1 MLEHLSLWVR
11 KRQLLSKK
19 GQTRLRGARGIH
31 RILTR
36 DRHARVAAE
45 LRRLIDTSARDQ
57 ALRFERPGWPPP
69 WHTHETYYNWVKEC
83 EDNARAVA
91 AECLGMLG
99 DASAVPDLIECLKGR
114 FGAFSPHFMGSSV
127 ATAAARALGMIGD
140 PGAIAALEAAAH
152 YVPEAAQ
159 SLTRMGDEGRKAIV
173 RSLLSRGDKA
183 TIRALRDVNWSPA
196 TDEERAA
203 LAIAARDHYTGLPRE
218 SELQAL
224 VAASIGQSP
233 FLRRDVVEW
242 LARYLPDP
250 RVVAALIAR
259 LSDDDTIVRKTAAR
273 ILGRAGRLPAGRT

>member
-1 MLEHLSLWVR
+1 
-11 KRQLLSKK
+11 
-19 GQTRLRGARGIH
+19 
-31 RILTR
+31 
-36 DRHARVAAE
+36 VAAE

-57 ALRFERPGWPPP
+57 ALRFERPRWPPP
-69 WHTHETYYNWVKEC
+69 WHTDESYYNWVKEC
-83 EDNARAVA
+83 ERNARAVA
-91 AECLGMLG
+91 AECLGILG

-114 FGAFSPHFMGSSV
+114 FGLVMNSEV
-127 ATAAARALGMIGD
+127 AAAAARALGMIGD

-183 TIRALRDVNWSPA
+183 TIRALRDVNWSPV

-224 VAASIGQSP
+224 VAASICESP

-259 LSDDDTIVRKTAAR
+259 LSDDDTVVRKTAAR